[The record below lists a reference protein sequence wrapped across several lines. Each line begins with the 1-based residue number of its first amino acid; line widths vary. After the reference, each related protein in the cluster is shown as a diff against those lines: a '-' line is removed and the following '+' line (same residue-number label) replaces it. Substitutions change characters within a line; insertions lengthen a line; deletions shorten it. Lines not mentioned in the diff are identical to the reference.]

1 MNNSKSFMYTINSTN
16 RFNVFD
22 ESNDCTIQ
30 IGPISTNYKR
40 WYVQCTNFI
49 ITASILSD
57 DAPDYIHL
65 VADDWALDGHSTGLL
80 SNQIILGTL
89 QTNINIGSMVSGNGA
104 HFIVPYLD
112 IAKLVRFRLYAPD
125 MTPLADEITSFSEW
139 TITLLITP
147 ID

>member
-16 RFNVFD
+16 RANVFD
-22 ESNDCTIQ
+22 ESNDCTIV
-30 IGPISTNYKR
+30 IGPISTNDKR

-49 ITASILSD
+49 ITASILSE

-65 VADDWALDGHSTGLL
+65 VVDDWALNGHTTGLS
-80 SNQIILGTL
+80 SNQLILGTL
-89 QTNINIGSMVSGNGA
+89 QSSENIACMVSGNGA
-104 HFIVPYLD
+104 HFIVQNLD
-112 IAKLVRFRLYAPD
+112 IATLVRFRLYAPD
-125 MTPLADEITSFSEW
+125 MTSLADEITSFSEW